1 MPARAAVALGAG
13 RKCCAHPASAGAAL
27 LCTLLASVCVA
38 AQESGVK
45 LVGRWLSAAGMPT
58 ATYAGSVV
66 LVAFKQSSHLRA
78 DFTVANS
85 RGSQDLFISVT
96 VDGGKPVRLGLS
108 RGRHAG
114 VLLASGLSAGP
125 HVVAVR
131 KEGEPYFGALK
142 FANPT
147 LDLAGRWQAI
157 ADDRPIVEVIGDS
170 DATGIC
176 ALGPDSPAYAED
188 IHNSAWAS
196 EAVSWVGLLEAGMAG
211 AGHPVDMVDL
221 AISGSTT
228 ESEAR
233 SYDETAPG
241 FSDAKF
247 VEYSAPGRPHAAL
260 VFLWGGANDHHGGGD
275 AAAGAAAPLSYAALS
290 SFQRGVYD
298 QLTKI
303 FARNPDVRVV
313 LLDYIDATIPGWRA
327 AYDQVRSLFSPAE
340 QQRMF
345 FLRVYDPPG
354 AADACEIDPRGHPN
368 LSMHATWAAQIF
380 NWMMSPDRLRQL
392 GFPAGE
398 PWSGP

>member
-1 MPARAAVALGAG
+1 VLLGA
-13 RKCCAHPASAGAAL
+13 
-27 LCTLLASVCVA
+27 LLASACAA
-38 AQESGVK
+38 AQATGVK
-45 LVGRWLSAAGMPT
+45 LVGRWLAPAGMPT
-58 ATYAGSVV
+58 ATYAGSTV
-66 LVAFKQSSHLRA
+66 LFGFKQSSRLWA
-78 DFTVANS
+78 DFTVAKS

-96 VDGGKPVRLGLS
+96 VDGGKPVRFGLS

-131 KEGEPYFGALK
+131 KEGEPYFGALQ
-142 FANPT
+142 FSNPT
-147 LDLAGRWQAI
+147 LDVAGRWQRI
-157 ADDRPIVEVIGDS
+157 ADDRPIVEIIGDS

-176 ALGPDSPAYAED
+176 ALGPDSPADAVD

-196 EAVSWVGLLEAGMAG
+196 EAVSWVGLLEAGLAG

-228 ESEAR
+228 GSEAR
-233 SYDETAPG
+233 FYDETAPG
-241 FSDAKF
+241 YSDAKF
-247 VEYSAPGRPHAAL
+247 VEYAAPGRAHAAL
-260 VFLWGGANDHHGGGD
+260 VFLWGGANDRHGGGD
-275 AAAGAAAPLSYAALS
+275 VAASAPAAPLSYANLS

-298 QLTKI
+298 QLSKV

-313 LLDYIDATIPGWRA
+313 LLDYIDAAIPGWQA

-345 FLRVYDPPG
+345 LLRVFDPPG
-354 AADACEIDPRGHPN
+354 AADACEIDPKGHPN

-380 NWMMSPDRLRQL
+380 TWMMAPDRLRQL
-392 GFPAGE
+392 GLPAGE
-398 PWSGP
+398 PWTDP